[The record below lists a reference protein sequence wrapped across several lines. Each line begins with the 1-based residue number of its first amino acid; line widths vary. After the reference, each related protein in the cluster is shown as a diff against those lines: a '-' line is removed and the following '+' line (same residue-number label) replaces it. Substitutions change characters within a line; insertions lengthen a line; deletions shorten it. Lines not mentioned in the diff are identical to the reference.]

1 MAGQDLGAF
10 TRYTHLGNPFC
21 TSREACTRLGLGSV
35 QKVDCG
41 PENKLRIDERYVLR
55 CKFGELSDGM
65 AFCNLRIFPRVGRV
79 APGGWMFLAR
89 RFYAIRVFLST
100 GLAFG
105 FGRVTYSHV
114 IGCHR

>member
-21 TSREACTRLGLGSV
+21 TSREACTRFGLGSV
-35 QKVDCG
+35 QKVNCG
-41 PENKLRIDERYVLR
+41 SESKLRIDERYVLR

-79 APGGWMFLAR
+79 APGGCSWHAAFMLSEYFSVRAWRLALV
-89 RFYAIRVFLST
+89 A
-100 GLAFG
+100 
-105 FGRVTYSHV
+105 
-114 IGCHR
+114 